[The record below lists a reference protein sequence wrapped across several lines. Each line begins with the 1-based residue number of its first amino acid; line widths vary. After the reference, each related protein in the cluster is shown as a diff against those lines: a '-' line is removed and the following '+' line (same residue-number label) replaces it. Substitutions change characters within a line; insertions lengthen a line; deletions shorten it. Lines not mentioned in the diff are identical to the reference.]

1 MKRTQL
7 FFRSLVSVALL
18 GLIGLAAGGCT
29 SDKAVMAQA
38 TSFNTDLSPAVM
50 NDAQLNQYLQS
61 VGDRIITTAH
71 ELDQQSYGPESHFKE
86 DSAWMFSQNMK
97 FHLVNSKTLNAFTT
111 GGEHMYIYNEL
122 FQQCKSE
129 EELAA
134 VMAHEYGHVYAR
146 HVQKGMDRQLG
157 IAGATSGVG
166 VVGSLIGGDKYNQQ
180 YGAAATGLV
189 GTAANFIGMGFTRKD
204 ESEAD
209 QLGFN
214 FYTRAGWDPNQF
226 GAFFQHM
233 IDLGL
238 DTGSE
243 YLSDHPSLKSRV
255 ENAKKWAAELPP
267 SAKSWQKP
275 PVADAQ
281 QFKALQARAKQVGAK
296 MPTDETIATAQKI
309 LQAMPRSCLTPTIPP
324 DQTKAR
330 QDLVQMTKQKQEAA
344 AAKAKAKKQ

>member
-1 MKRTQL
+1 
-7 FFRSLVSVALL
+7 VASVALL
-18 GLIGLAAGGCT
+18 GLVGLVAGGGCT

-38 TSFNTDLSPAVM
+38 QSFNTDLTPAVM
-50 NDAQLNQYLQS
+50 NDPQLTQYLQT
-61 VGDRIITTAH
+61 VGDRIIAAAR
-71 ELDQQSYGPESHFKE
+71 EMDQQHYGPESHFKE
-86 DSAWMFSQNMK
+86 SSSWMFSQNMK

-122 FQQCKSE
+122 FQQCKDE
-129 EELAA
+129 NELAA
-134 VMAHEYGHVYAR
+134 VMSHEYGHVYAR
-146 HVQKGMDRQLG
+146 HVQKGMDRQMG
-157 IAGATSGVG
+157 IMGATTGVG
-166 VVGSLIGGDKYNQQ
+166 VVGSLLGGDKYNQQ
-180 YGAAATGLV
+180 YGAAASGLV
-189 GTAANFIGMGFTRKD
+189 GATANFIGMGFTRKD

-209 QLGFN
+209 KLGFD
-214 FYTRAGWDPNQF
+214 FYTRAGWDPNRF

-255 ENAKKWAAELPP
+255 ENAKKWAAELPA

-281 QFKALQARAKQVGAK
+281 QFKALQARAKQLGAS
-296 MPTDETIATAQKI
+296 MPTDQSIANAQKI

-324 DQTKAR
+324 DQTRAR
-330 QDLVQMTKQKQEAA
+330 QELVQMTKQHQA
-344 AAKAKAKKQ
+344 AAKAKKAQAAPQQ